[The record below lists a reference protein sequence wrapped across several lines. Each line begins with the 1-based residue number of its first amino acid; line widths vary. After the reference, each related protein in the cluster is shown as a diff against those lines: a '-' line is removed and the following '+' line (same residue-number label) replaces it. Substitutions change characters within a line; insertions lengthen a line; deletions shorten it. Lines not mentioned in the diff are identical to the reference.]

1 MTKRIPTCPEC
12 GSTKTWKD
20 GIRYTNHGDIQRYIC
35 RKCGYRFSQTNW
47 NRSKEHRVVQ
57 NVHRMPLN
65 IPSDLLSNRQICVT
79 ETKAAKNLVEEVE
92 PRTEAAQR
100 EGTTDHAEIKGKL
113 FEFSWWMNKQG
124 YAKATN
130 RTYITCLRMLL
141 KKGANLH
148 DSESVKEALAKQKWS
163 ANRKRIAINSY
174 TLFLKMEGLTWE
186 KPRCKITRK
195 IPFIPTEREINTL
208 IAGSGK
214 KTSTFLTLLKET
226 AMRCGEAKKLQWIDL
241 DSERRIITLNDPEKG
256 SNPRA
261 WKVSSELVGMLNN
274 LPKKSKR
281 LFGDGPM
288 NSLKTTFLKT
298 RKRLASKLKNPR
310 LLRISFHTLRH
321 WKATTLYHQTKDIY
335 YVKEFLGHKSIK
347 NTEIYITIER
357 TLFAPSNDEFTVKVA
372 KKPEEIKE
380 LLEVGF
386 EYVCDK
392 NELVFLRKRK

>member
-1 MTKRIPTCPEC
+1 
-12 GSTKTWKD
+12 
-20 GIRYTNHGDIQRYIC
+20 
-35 RKCGYRFSQTNW
+35 
-47 NRSKEHRVVQ
+47 
-57 NVHRMPLN
+57 
-65 IPSDLLSNRQICVT
+65 
-79 ETKAAKNLVEEVE
+79 
-92 PRTEAAQR
+92 
-100 EGTTDHAEIKGKL
+100 
-113 FEFSWWMNKQG
+113 
-124 YAKATN
+124 
-130 RTYITCLRMLL
+130 
-141 KKGANLH
+141 
-148 DSESVKEALAKQKWS
+148 
-163 ANRKRIAINSY
+163 
-174 TLFLKMEGLTWE
+174 MEGLTWE

-380 LLEVGF
+380 LLQVGF